1 MARSLCLLSALVS
14 LLISEQVFAD
24 EGLGILDKCK
34 KSCERSYP
42 LHTYPKVSLKNHSQV
57 VLLCNFFV
65 LEISD
70 HAVYTWNPTNIPNLM
85 RLFLLFLSETRVISI
100 VLMLIFHRRSLCLL
114 VNKGV
119 DYL

>member
-65 LEISD
+65 L
-70 HAVYTWNPTNIPNLM
+70 
-85 RLFLLFLSETRVISI
+85 
-100 VLMLIFHRRSLCLL
+100 
-114 VNKGV
+114 
-119 DYL
+119 